1 MLRAMIG
8 RIALGV
14 CAAAVAL
21 SASLASAEEP
31 AAAAPDTAAL
41 WTKNCASCHGA
52 DGKAK
57 NKMGEMLKIRDLTDP
72 AVHATLT
79 RDGVLKSIKEGVKN
93 AEGKVVMK
101 GYADKLSE
109 AELNAL
115 ADHVMALK

>member
-1 MLRAMIG
+1 MFRRTTGKIV
-8 RIALGV
+8 LGF
-14 CAAAVAL
+14 CAFVLMTSL
-21 SASLASAEEP
+21 STAWAED
-31 AAAAPDTAAL
+31 AAAPDAAAL
-41 WTKNCASCHGA
+41 WTKNCASCHGP

-72 AVHATLT
+72 AVHTTLT

-109 AELNAL
+109 AEMNAL
-115 ADHVMALK
+115 TDHVMALK